1 MLKTGEIL
9 SVFSVFPLRSNVV
22 RFPLVVCALAVLTGC
37 QQLFHA
43 PDAPL
48 KGQTVTVSMTVPE
61 TPPPAAKPL
70 PQQPEQL
77 PVQRPV
83 PRKSLDKRL
92 LPTQDTF
99 SESPLAATSAAAVTP
114 SKPVRDAVLQADTVL
129 VDKTVVEDLVLRGM
143 VLIKGALVVAPQ
155 ATLRIEPGTVLRF
168 TPLPGSS
175 TLPRLVVQGRIV
187 VSGTSQKPVLFG
199 PALSTPLAGDW
210 GGIVLLNSEKKN
222 SLDHCR
228 IEGAQTG
235 LAAHFSNVTGRG
247 LIISRSQTGVV
258 LHDSEAH
265 LQGSIISRCDVG
277 CSIADSELD
286 LRDSTIRENR
296 QGCVGVRS
304 SLNMANVN
312 LLRQAQEGLLAE
324 QCRFRISGSLFAENR
339 SGIRLTNGD
348 GRLFLCRFQN
358 NHDYGAELLGVR
370 VRISNS
376 SFVANAGYGVLLD
389 NAHGSIVGSVFTEN
403 GKANL
408 LNQGR
413 VPFAAL
419 LNWWGSADE
428 KQVAAG
434 IHDVAPGAGGSVLAV
449 EPFLKTR
456 PATAP

>member
-1 MLKTGEIL
+1 M
-9 SVFSVFPLRSNVV
+9 SAFSVLRLRSIVA
-22 RFPLVVCALAVLTGC
+22 RFTLVVCALTVLTAC

-48 KGQTVTVSMTVPE
+48 KGQTVTVSMSVPE

-77 PVQRPV
+77 PVQRPT

-92 LPTQDTF
+92 LPTQDT
-99 SESPLAATSAAAVTP
+99 SPGAPLVAIPADAVTK
-114 SKPVRDAVLQADTVL
+114 SKPIRDAVLQADMVL

-168 TPLPGSS
+168 TPLPGS
-175 TLPRLVVQGRIV
+175 TALPRLVVQGRV
-187 VSGTSQKPVLFG
+187 VAAGTSQKPILLG
-199 PALSTPLAGDW
+199 PALNAPLAGDW
-210 GGIVLLNSEKKN
+210 GGVVLLNSEKKN
-222 SLDHCR
+222 NLDHCR

-235 LAAHFSNVTGRG
+235 LAAHFSNVTARG
-247 LIISRSQTGVV
+247 LTISRSQTGVV

-265 LQGSIISRCDVG
+265 LQGSIISRCDIG

-296 QGCVGVRS
+296 QGCVAVRS

-312 LLRQAQEGLLAE
+312 LLTHAQEGLLTE

-339 SGIRLTNGD
+339 SGIRLTDGD

-358 NHDYGAELLGVR
+358 NRDYGAELLGVR

-376 SFVANAGYGVLLD
+376 SFVSNGGYGVLLD
-389 NAHGSIVGSVFTEN
+389 NAHGSIVGSVFSEN

-408 LNQGR
+408 LNQGQA
-413 VPFAAL
+413 PFAAL
-419 LNWWGSADE
+419 LNWWGSTDE

-434 IHDVAPGAGGSVLAV
+434 IQDVAAGAGGNVVAV
-449 EPFLKTR
+449 EPFLKAR